1 MTRSSRGL
9 VSHAAELKEPQSNA
23 KGPKADKAQL
33 SAEQPDL
40 ALRTA
45 RDAS

>member
-23 KGPKADKAQL
+23 KGSKADKAQL

-40 ALRTA
+40 AL
-45 RDAS
+45 